1 MPRYGLESWH
11 VNLAAAIDPVIT
23 PEPDV
28 VGLAF
33 RLAGRI
39 RQEFHGQ
46 MVGERWAVDAQLRPG
61 CFGVLRAVGGA
72 ERPMSQRDVSQAIG
86 IDASDVV
93 DLVDRLERAGFLRRR
108 RHDRDRR
115 RNVLEVTTQGRRAIE
130 RFEAVSRR
138 VDDLILEPLEAGDR
152 TVLRQLLLR
161 LVDHW
166 EPPG

>member
-1 MPRYGLESWH
+1 MVSGVARQPD
-11 VNLAAAIDPVIT
+11 AALGPVLT
-23 PEPDV
+23 AEPDV

-39 RQEFHGQ
+39 RQEFHSQ
-46 MVGERWAVDAQLRPG
+46 MGDERWAVDAQLRPG

-93 DLVDRLERAGFLRRR
+93 DLVDRLERAGLLRRR
-108 RHDRDRR
+108 RHDHDRR

-138 VDDLILEPLEAGDR
+138 VDDVILEPLDAIDR
-152 TVLRQLLLR
+152 AALRRLLLR
-161 LVDHW
+161 VVDHR
-166 EPPG
+166 EPPGRP